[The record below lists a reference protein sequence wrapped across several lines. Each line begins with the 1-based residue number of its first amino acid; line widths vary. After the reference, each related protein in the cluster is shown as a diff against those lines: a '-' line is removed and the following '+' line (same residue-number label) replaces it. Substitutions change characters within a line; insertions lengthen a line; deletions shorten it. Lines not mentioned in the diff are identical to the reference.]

1 MRILVNMWEIAVPGG
16 LGINELFNSP
26 AGAGDAIGMGSILRL
41 GRSSGGGNGNP
52 L

>member
-1 MRILVNMWEIAVPGG
+1 MWEIAVLGDV
-16 LGINELFNSP
+16 GINELFNSP
-26 AGAGDAIGMGSILRL
+26 ANAGDAIDTGSILRL